1 MNNSRFFT
9 VPGSDR
15 TYDRNWM
22 LIVLLISLALTL
34 LQVSSVNNLL
44 PSIESAMSASESGIQ
59 MILSGY
65 ALAVGI
71 SLVPAGRLG
80 DIFGRSSLWVIG
92 LAIFTIASLG
102 CGLAGTIT
110 QLNLM
115 RVLQGIGGGFFSP
128 QVTGLIQQY
137 FQGRARARAFG
148 YMGLVVSASVA
159 IGPLLSGTLVA
170 LLGEDPGWRYSF
182 FINVPIGLIGLVA
195 AWKFLPFGKERR
207 TIGPDAEHAE
217 EEYEA
222 LEEAAGRTPPRRR
235 GRKIDLD
242 PVGMTML
249 MLAVLGV
256 MLPFM
261 LHGMAWRWLLLVGG
275 FAMLGLWVVWELKYA
290 QQGHFPMVDMNMF
303 KLRSFS
309 YCTAISALQFLGSST
324 IFVVLALFMQDGL
337 GASALMV
344 GVLGLPNAI
353 ASGFAAVWSGKRALE
368 KGKGIQVVA
377 LAMMLGSVLLLVAG
391 FWSVIRLNW
400 SIYWLILAI
409 VPMGFGA
416 GCMGAANQTQAMMD
430 VPPAHGGTAG
440 GLQQMTQ
447 RITTAI
453 GNALVTGVLF
463 SVYQGGRTTDGWLL
477 GASAGLGVISV
488 FLACALALAVV
499 FWKRVPT
506 SPLS

>member
-1 MNNSRFFT
+1 MNNSRYFT

-22 LIVLLISLALTL
+22 LVVLLISLALTL

-44 PSIESAMSASESGIQ
+44 PSIESAMAASESGIQ

-71 SLVPAGRLG
+71 TLVPAGRLG

-137 FQGRARARAFG
+137 FQGKSRARAFG

-159 IGPLLSGTLVA
+159 VGPLVSGSLVA

-182 FINVPIGLIGLVA
+182 FINVPLGLIGLFA

-207 TIGPDAEHAE
+207 TIGPHAEEAE

-222 LEEAAGRTPPRRR
+222 QEIATGHPPRRR
-235 GRKIDLD
+235 PQRIDLD
-242 PVGMTML
+242 PVGMIML
-249 MLAVLGV
+249 MLAVLAV

-261 LHGMAWRWLLLVGG
+261 MHGVSWRWFLLVGG
-275 FAMLGLWVVWELKYA
+275 FVLLGLWVLWELWYA
-290 QQGHFPMVDMNMF
+290 RQGHFPMVDMSMF
-303 KLRSFS
+303 KIRSFS
-309 YCTAISALQFLGSST
+309 YCTGISALQFLGSAT
-324 IFVVLALFMQDGL
+324 IFVVLALFLQDGL

-344 GVLGLPNAI
+344 GILGLPNAV

-368 KGKGIQVVA
+368 HGKGIQVFA
-377 LAMMLGSVLLLVAG
+377 LATMLVSLLLLIAG
-391 FWSVIRLNW
+391 FWAVIRLGW
-400 SIYWLILAI
+400 SIYWLVLPII
-409 VPMGFGA
+409 PMGFGA
-416 GCMGAANQTQAMMD
+416 GCMGAANQTQSMMD

-463 SVYQGGRTTDGWLL
+463 SVYRGGQSVDGWLM

-488 FLACALALAVV
+488 FLACALALAIV
-499 FWKRVPT
+499 FWKRVP
-506 SPLS
+506 SRRAA

>member
-1 MNNSRFFT
+1 MNNSRYFT

-15 TYDRNWM
+15 KYDRNWM
-22 LIVLLISLALTL
+22 LVVLLISLALTL

-44 PSIESAMSASESGIQ
+44 PSVESAMSASESGIQ

-71 SLVPAGRLG
+71 TLVPAGRLG

-137 FQGRARARAFG
+137 FQGKSRARAFG

-159 IGPLLSGTLVA
+159 VGPLLSGSLVA

-182 FINVPIGLIGLVA
+182 FINVPLGLIGLAA

-207 TIGPDAEHAE
+207 TLGPHADEVE
-217 EEYEA
+217 EEYE
-222 LEEAAGRTPPRRR
+222 EQEVAAGHRPRKRR
-235 GRKIDLD
+235 GERIDLD
-242 PVGMTML
+242 PVGMVML
-249 MLAVLGV
+249 MLAVLGI

-261 LHGMAWRWLLLVGG
+261 LHGVSWRWFLLIGAFIL
-275 FAMLGLWVVWELKYA
+275 LGLWVLWELWYA
-290 QQGHFPMVDMNMF
+290 KRGHFPMVDMKMF
-303 KLRSFS
+303 EIRSFS
-309 YCTAISALQFLGSST
+309 YCTAISALQFLGSAT
-324 IFVVLALFMQDGL
+324 IFVVLALFLQDGL
-337 GASALMV
+337 GVSALMV
-344 GVLGLPNAI
+344 GIVGLPNAI
-353 ASGFAAVWSGKRALE
+353 ASGYAAVWSGKRALE
-368 KGKGIQVVA
+368 HGKGIQVFA
-377 LAMMLGSVLLLVAG
+377 LAAMLVSLLLLIAG
-391 FWSVIRLNW
+391 FWGVIRLGW
-400 SIYWLILAI
+400 SIYWLILPI
-409 VPMGFGA
+409 IPMGFGA

-463 SVYQGGRTTDGWLL
+463 SVYGGGKNTDGWLL
-477 GASAGLGVISV
+477 GASAGLGVIAL
-488 FLACALALAVV
+488 FLACALTLAIV
-499 FWKRVPT
+499 FWKRIPS
-506 SPLS
+506 SPST